1 MFQQGKKCY
10 LKKLPLFFMLFI
22 YSLIVVTTSIVLSH
36 YFSVIKMNETLI
48 QQYDCILEHYNN
60 KKVKH

>member
-1 MFQQGKKCY
+1 MFHQGNKCY

-22 YSLIVVTTSIVLSH
+22 YSLIVATTSIVLSH

-60 KKVKH
+60 QKGKH